1 MEWKIPVVRVR
12 DANGNIVE
20 IPAIVG
26 PRGPAGPGSG
36 DMLASVYDTQGKR
49 VDIYKYV
56 DASIAA
62 IPAAVSEAD
71 LTDMTATSFN
81 GRTGDV
87 VPQAGDYSAGMV
99 GAYTKEETD
108 AAIAAAIA
116 EAIGG
121 SY

>member
-1 MEWKIPVVRVR
+1 MERKIPVVRVR

-49 VDIYKYV
+49 VDIYQYI

-62 IPAAVSEAD
+62 IPAAVSESD
-71 LTDMTATSFN
+71 LTEMAATSFN

>member
-1 MEWKIPVVRVR
+1 MERKIPVVRVR

-49 VDIYKYV
+49 VDIYKYI

>member
-1 MEWKIPVVRVR
+1 MERKIPVVRVR

-49 VDIYKYV
+49 VDIYQYI

-71 LTDMTATSFN
+71 LTEMTATSFN